1 MRVPLC
7 LRGIGEH
14 LVRNLLTKGET
25 RRCRRGELLFR
36 QGDPCDE
43 IVLILEGT
51 VKLSRL
57 SDDGGEQTVALLG
70 SGDCYC
76 VTPVFLYAR
85 YPVTAQCL
93 SAATVLRLSRK
104 NGFPALQDDPRVAA
118 GVVRCLIQRVEHL
131 TEMIESLSTKDVRR
145 RLAQLLLTLGEREGM
160 PVRDG
165 AVLDRTLTHQEL
177 AACVGTARE
186 VVSRLLAEFRKQGAI
201 RNLGRRLVIADRQR
215 LERIA
220 SGSLTT
226 KGEVGAVPGA
236 PP

>member
-1 MRVPLC
+1 MRVPPC
-7 LRGIGEH
+7 LKGIEENH
-14 LVRNLLTKGET
+14 VRTLLTMADT

-70 SGDCYC
+70 AGDCYC
-76 VTPVFLYAR
+76 AAPVFLYAR

-104 NGFPALQDDPRVAA
+104 NGFPALQVDPRVAA
-118 GVVRCLIQRVEHL
+118 GVVRCLAQRVERL
-131 TEMIESLSTKDVRR
+131 TAVIESLSTKDVRR

-165 AVLDRTLTHQEL
+165 AVLDRTLTHHEL

-186 VVSRLLAEFRKQGAI
+186 VVSRLLAEFRRHEAI
-201 RNLGRRLVIADRQR
+201 RNQGRRLVIADRER

-220 SGSLTT
+220 SGPLPSR
-226 KGEVGAVPGA
+226 GAH
-236 PP
+236 